1 MSENNDLFRKK
12 SLESITAPEQMN
24 DYVKV
29 IGPGVWIVIAAVI
42 ILLSGVIVW
51 GVFGRLETTDD
62 TVSFVD
68 GGLAVCYV
76 DKETAEDIDRDS
88 SIRIGGELTDIVS
101 VSPVPIQASSVYDAG
116 TLSDMGLTGHDML
129 YPVTARS
136 NLPNGSYDTQVIV
149 EQIHPMSFV
158 TGAQD

>member
-12 SLESITAPEQMN
+12 SLESIAAPEQMN

-29 IGPGVWIVIAAVI
+29 IGPGVWIVIVAVI
-42 ILLSGVIVW
+42 IFLSGVIIW
-51 GVFGRLETTDD
+51 GVFGKLETTDD
-62 TVSFVD
+62 TVAFVD
-68 GGLAVCYV
+68 EGLAVCYV
-76 DKETAEDIDRDS
+76 EKETAEDIDSDS

-101 VSPVPIQASSVYDAG
+101 VSTVPIEASSVYDAG
-116 TLSDMGLTGHDML
+116 TLSDMGIEGHELL

-136 NLPNGSYDTQVIV
+136 NLADGSYNTQIIV

-158 TGAQD
+158 TGAQE